1 MLESRFSRNSMLRVL
16 SLWLALAPAV
26 IAASAQAEPSRVPLR
41 TCATVP
47 ELGSLAQ
54 TVGGEKVSVTV
65 FAKPTEDPH
74 FVEAKPSF
82 IKAMNQCDLYIQ
94 VGLDLEVGWAPLL
107 LENSRNA
114 RIQPGAAGYIDA
126 SVVIDPLQIPTTP
139 VSRLLGDVH
148 AAGNPH
154 YLTDPIS
161 GLRVANLLRQRMSE
175 LQPAS
180 ATYFQQR
187 YEQFAHRLAQKLVG
201 SRLAEQYGASGTEK
215 LATLY
220 QRGKLEAF
228 LESQGQRT
236 QLSGW
241 LGQMLPHRGA
251 KVVDDHDLWPY
262 FAARFGLDV
271 MGHMEPKPGIPPT
284 TKHLRELVERM
295 HAANVSVIITSAY
308 YDPRHAQFL
317 ASQTDA
323 EVVPLANQIG
333 AQAGTDDYLSMVD
346 YNVRR
351 LASALSASERSGNAR
366 PRDDTWSS
374 ATSAYQGQSGSL
386 SIARG

>member
-1 MLESRFSRNSMLRVL
+1 MLESFFCKHYARSLL
-16 SLWLALAPAV
+16 SLWLLLAPAV
-26 IAASAQAEPSRVPLR
+26 IAAPARPEPSQAPILA
-41 TCATVP
+41 CATVP

-54 TVGGEKVSVTV
+54 AVGGDKVSVAV

-82 IKAMNQCDLYIQ
+82 IKAMNQCDLYVQ

-126 SVVIDPLQIPTTP
+126 SVVIDPLQVPTTP

-148 AAGNPH
+148 PAGNPH
-154 YLTDPIS
+154 YLTDPVN
-161 GLRVANLLRQRMSE
+161 GLRVANLLKQRMSE
-175 LQPAS
+175 LRPEFA
-180 ATYFQQR
+180 AYFAQR
-187 YEQFAHRLAQKLVG
+187 HKQFSSDLAEKLVG
-201 SRLAEQYGASGTEK
+201 SRLARQYGASGAEK

-251 KVVDDHDLWPY
+251 EVVDDHDLWPY
-262 FAARFGLDV
+262 FAARFGIEV
-271 MGHMEPKPGIPPT
+271 MGHMEPKPGFPPT

-295 HAANVSVIITSAY
+295 RTANVSVIITSAY
-308 YDPRHAQFL
+308 YDPRHAEFL

-323 EVVPLANQIG
+323 EVVPLANEVG
-333 AQAGTDDYLSMVD
+333 AQPGTDDYLSMVD

-351 LASALSASERSGNAR
+351 LASALGAS
-366 PRDDTWSS
+366 
-374 ATSAYQGQSGSL
+374 
-386 SIARG
+386 

>member
-1 MLESRFSRNSMLRVL
+1 MLESRFSTNHVQRLL
-16 SLWLALAPAV
+16 LLWLALAPAV
-26 IAASAQAEPSRVPLR
+26 IADPAHAEPARAPILA
-41 TCATVP
+41 CATVSD
-47 ELGSLAQ
+47 LGSLARA
-54 TVGGEKVSVTV
+54 VGGDKVSVTV

-82 IKAMNQCDLYIQ
+82 IKAMNQCHLYIQ
-94 VGLDLEVGWAPLL
+94 VGLDLELGWAPLL
-107 LENSRNA
+107 LENARNA
-114 RIQPGAAGYIDA
+114 RIQPGAAGYVDA
-126 SVVIDPLQIPTTP
+126 SVVIDPLQVPTTP

-148 AAGNPH
+148 PAGNPH
-154 YLTDPIS
+154 YLTDPVN

-175 LQPAS
+175 LQPES

-187 YEQFAHRLAQKLVG
+187 FGQFARNLAQQLVG
-201 SRLAEQYGASGTEK
+201 LRLAEQYGASGTEK

-241 LGQMLPHRGA
+241 LGQMLPYRGA

-262 FAARFGLDV
+262 LAARFGIDV
-271 MGHMEPKPGIPPT
+271 MGHMEPKPGFPPT
-284 TKHLRELVERM
+284 TKHLRELVQRM
-295 HAANVSVIITSAY
+295 RAADVSVIITSAY

-323 EVVPLANQIG
+323 GVVPLANQVG
-333 AQAGTDDYLSMVD
+333 SQGGTDDYLTMVD

-351 LASALSASERSGNAR
+351 LASALGAS
-366 PRDDTWSS
+366 
-374 ATSAYQGQSGSL
+374 
-386 SIARG
+386 

>member
-1 MLESRFSRNSMLRVL
+1 MLESRFSRDSMLRVL
-16 SLWLALAPAV
+16 SLWLALAPTV
-26 IAASAQAEPSRVPLR
+26 IAAPAHAEPSQAPILA
-41 TCATVP
+41 CATVP

-54 TVGGEKVSVTV
+54 AVGGDKVSVTV

-107 LENSRNA
+107 LENARNA
-114 RIQPGAAGYIDA
+114 RIQPGAAGYVDA
-126 SVVIDPLQIPTTP
+126 SVVINPLQVPTTP

-148 AAGNPH
+148 PAGNPH
-154 YLTDPIS
+154 YLTDPVN
-161 GLRVANLLRQRMSE
+161 GLHVANLLKQRISE
-175 LQPAS
+175 LRPEFAS
-180 ATYFQQR
+180 YFEQR
-187 YEQFAHRLAQKLVG
+187 YAQFAHHLAQELVG
-201 SRLAEQYGASGTEK
+201 PRLAEQYGASGAEK

-251 KVVDDHDLWPY
+251 EVVDDHDQWPY
-262 FAARFGLDV
+262 FAARFGIEM
-271 MGHMEPKPGIPPT
+271 MGHMEPKPGVPPT
-284 TKHLRELVERM
+284 TKHLGELVVRM
-295 HAANVSVIITSAY
+295 RAANVPVIITSAY

-323 EVVPLANQIG
+323 EVVPLANEAG
-333 AQAGTDDYLSMVD
+333 AQAGTNDYLSMVD

-351 LASALSASERSGNAR
+351 LASALSASERPGNAR
-366 PRDDTWSS
+366 PRDDTWSNAAS
-374 ATSAYQGQSGSL
+374 GYQGQSGSL

>member
-1 MLESRFSRNSMLRVL
+1 
-16 SLWLALAPAV
+16 
-26 IAASAQAEPSRVPLR
+26 
-41 TCATVP
+41 
-47 ELGSLAQ
+47 
-54 TVGGEKVSVTV
+54 
-65 FAKPTEDPH
+65 
-74 FVEAKPSF
+74 
-82 IKAMNQCDLYIQ
+82 
-94 VGLDLEVGWAPLL
+94 LDLEVGWAPLL

-126 SVVIDPLQIPTTP
+126 SVVIDPLQVPTTP

-154 YLTDPIS
+154 YLTDPIN
-161 GLRVANLLRQRMSE
+161 GLHVANLLKQRMSE
-175 LQPAS
+175 LRREFAS
-180 ATYFQQR
+180 YFEQR
-187 YEQFAHRLAQKLVG
+187 YAQFAHHLAQQLVG
-201 SRLAEQYGASGTEK
+201 PRLAEQYGASGAEK

-228 LESQGQRT
+228 LESQGQLT

-251 KVVDDHDLWPY
+251 EVVDDHDLWPY
-262 FAARFGLDV
+262 FAARFGIEVL
-271 MGHMEPKPGIPPT
+271 GHMEPKPGIPPT

-295 HAANVSVIITSAY
+295 HAANVSVIVTSAY

-323 EVVPLANQIG
+323 KVVPLANQVG
-333 AQAGTDDYLSMVD
+333 AQPGTDDYLSMVD

-351 LASALSASERSGNAR
+351 LASALDAS
-366 PRDDTWSS
+366 
-374 ATSAYQGQSGSL
+374 
-386 SIARG
+386 